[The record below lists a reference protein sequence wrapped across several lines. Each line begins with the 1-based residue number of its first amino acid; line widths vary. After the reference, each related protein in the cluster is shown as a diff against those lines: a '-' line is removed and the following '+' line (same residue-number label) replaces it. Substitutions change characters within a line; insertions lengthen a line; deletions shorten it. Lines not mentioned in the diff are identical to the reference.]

1 MAAGNAGDGEAVEVG
16 VLDDQV
22 HARDR
27 LAAFFA
33 GFSEF
38 SGLARGVDT
47 EDFCQGQ
54 HGGDDAEDAG
64 RVADGVSKGGQGLAV
79 GNFGFG
85 VALGDDGDGL
95 LRRAE
100 GGGVGGCPG
109 EKPHAAERV
118 HSAEGDQEDRGP
130 CAQRHHGG
138 GERIEPGAVVFQR
151 GKKSGAEL
159 HSDREN
165 EKHEPEFAHELE
177 DAGVDAD
184 AEMPGDDPREENGRD
199 AGADAADLQAGCG
212 QAGGANGGEHQHG
225 PGDRLGLFHFNEPV
239 RHGLAFHRRTLVASS
254 GNRPHAES
262 GVEGAGEFHFTGGH
276 MQPTLLIVDDEKN
289 TRDGLRNALEGEFE
303 VYVAA
308 DIDGAMAV
316 LESVTADVL
325 LTDLRLGG
333 EDGMALI
340 EKVRKRP
347 NPPICIM
354 MTAYGSVDTA
364 VEAMRHG
371 AYDFVT
377 KPVNIDRLEILIKR
391 AVRERETSREN
402 RELRSK
408 VQSQSTLEG
417 MIGRSPA
424 MVQVF
429 ETIKQVAPSRATVLV
444 QGESGTGKE
453 LAAHAI
459 HHLSPRAKGKFVA
472 VHCAALT
479 PELLA
484 SELFGHEKGAFTG
497 AFERRIGRFEQAK
510 GGTLFLDEIGEID
523 SATQVK
529 ILRVLGERTF
539 ERVGGGETLNA
550 DVRLIAATNKDLSK
564 LVAEGKFRD
573 DLFFRLHVVPL
584 TMPPLRDRKVDIPLL
599 VEAFLKDAALENEK
613 PRRDLASEAMQ
624 RVLEYDWPGNVRE
637 LRTAIEHGVVM
648 ASGPQIGLRDLPATL
663 RAEASRNA
671 PASTAAHANG
681 LNLRDSETALILKS
695 LEECRGNRSAA
706 AQKLGISRRTLH
718 RRLQELNISKRQ
730 KRT

>member
-1 MAAGNAGDGEAVEVG
+1 
-16 VLDDQV
+16 
-22 HARDR
+22 
-27 LAAFFA
+27 
-33 GFSEF
+33 
-38 SGLARGVDT
+38 
-47 EDFCQGQ
+47 
-54 HGGDDAEDAG
+54 
-64 RVADGVSKGGQGLAV
+64 
-79 GNFGFG
+79 
-85 VALGDDGDGL
+85 
-95 LRRAE
+95 
-100 GGGVGGCPG
+100 
-109 EKPHAAERV
+109 
-118 HSAEGDQEDRGP
+118 
-130 CAQRHHGG
+130 
-138 GERIEPGAVVFQR
+138 
-151 GKKSGAEL
+151 
-159 HSDREN
+159 
-165 EKHEPEFAHELE
+165 
-177 DAGVDAD
+177 
-184 AEMPGDDPREENGRD
+184 
-199 AGADAADLQAGCG
+199 
-212 QAGGANGGEHQHG
+212 
-225 PGDRLGLFHFNEPV
+225 
-239 RHGLAFHRRTLVASS
+239 
-254 GNRPHAES
+254 
-262 GVEGAGEFHFTGGH
+262 

-316 LESVTADVL
+316 LESVPADVL

-408 VQSQSTLEG
+408 VQAQSTLEG

-663 RAEASRNA
+663 RAEASRSA

-681 LNLRDSETALILKS
+681 LNLRDSETALILRS
-695 LEECRGNRSAA
+695 LEECRGSRSAA